1 MLKIKSKKKLA
12 IILAV
17 LLIVAALSGGF
28 YIKNSNKETP
38 RTPDQGETINF
49 DPPTEEDAKR
59 VDENKQSIVDRE
71 EAIKNNSQQPQPST
85 KSVKPVITYAGQYDT
100 GVEVGG
106 FTNGVFED
114 NSTCTATFSN
124 GSTTFSKSVN
134 AIKNVNA
141 MDCPAIIAPIDQFN
155 PKGVWNVSLKYS
167 SQSASGES
175 DARQI
180 EIK

>member
-1 MLKIKSKKKLA
+1 MLKIKSKKKLI
-12 IILAV
+12 IILVALLAV
-17 LLIVAALSGGF
+17 IALSGGI
-28 YIKNSNKETP
+28 YLRNSNKEAP
-38 RTPDQGETINF
+38 RTPDQGEAINF

-59 VDENKQSIVDRE
+59 VDENKQAIVDRE
-71 EAIKNNSQQPQPST
+71 EAIQNNNQQPQPGP
-85 KSVKPVITYAGQYDT
+85 KSVKPTITYAGQYET

-114 NSTCTATFSN
+114 GGVCTATFSK

-141 MDCPAIIAPIDQFN
+141 MDCPAIITPIDQFN
-155 PKGVWNVSLKYS
+155 SKGGWNVTLKYS
-167 SQSASGES
+167 SASASGES
-175 DARQI
+175 DPRII